1 MELVNGK
8 LGGGGDDYG
17 DWVEAQKSEDHTR
30 AAGSQN
36 KKEMLKIVNYFR
48 VNVDFLLSSGL
59 NCLLDI
65 LVSKVRLQH

>member
-1 MELVNGK
+1 M
-8 LGGGGDDYG
+8 GGGGDDYS
-17 DWVEAQKSEDHTR
+17 DRVEAQKSEDHTR

-36 KKEMLKIVNYFR
+36 KKGNAENSQLR

-65 LVSKVRLQH
+65 SISQ